1 MGATASFESVQKLDA
16 NGLAQ
21 LAVDNNCPPIVKK
34 TIEENFID
42 GRTVSELN
50 DEIIESL
57 ATSPI
62 QRAQLLGAFRQL
74 SPSAGPTTQPMEN
87 KVPTPTMQP
96 MEIKVT
102 DGNASQSPTVQPMEN
117 KVPTPT
123 MQPMEIKVTDGNA
136 SQSPTVQPMENK
148 VPTPTMQPMEIKVTD
163 GNASQSPTVQ
173 PMENKVPTPTMQPM
187 EMEVTNG
194 KASQSPKKREGLA
207 MKFAKAVDPSL
218 AQYTCPVLP
227 AFLIFSI
234 VFSTVFT
241 ILLIKVSE
249 CREETFIGTKADQQK
264 WRTLKKPQCV
274 LSNKFLASTTME
286 GKDDVRVTSTGMKL
300 GVVSYMTAQCFPAEN
315 ENGAFPTLIKGE
327 DTPFC
332 TEEQRK
338 SIQSMRELM
347 DNPDFKYKEAQE
359 AYTQEYARRIMK
371 EYGPCPEEWL
381 LYYATSY
388 RVCADPVLAMGAAFG
403 FAAPVKLVATT
414 LVVTLLSLCRCI
426 KKVKKHDDMV

>member
-1 MGATASFESVQKLDA
+1 MGATASFESVKKLDA

-21 LAVDNNCPPIVKK
+21 LAVDNKCPPIVKK
-34 TIEENFID
+34 TIEENSID

-96 MEIKVT
+96 ME
-102 DGNASQSPTVQPMEN
+102 
-117 KVPTPT
+117 
-123 MQPMEIKVTDGNA
+123 
-136 SQSPTVQPMENK
+136 
-148 VPTPTMQPMEIKVTD
+148 
-163 GNASQSPTVQ
+163 
-173 PMENKVPTPTMQPM
+173 
-187 EMEVTNG
+187 MEVTNG
-194 KASQSPKKREGLA
+194 KASQSPQKPEGLA
-207 MKFAKAVDPSL
+207 MKFAKAVDPRL
-218 AQYTCPVLP
+218 AEYTRPLLP

-249 CREETFIGTKADQQK
+249 CREETFIGTKIDQQK
-264 WRTLKKPQCV
+264 WRTLNKPHCV
-274 LSNKFLASTTME
+274 LSNKFIASTTME
-286 GKDDVRVTSTGMKL
+286 GEDISRVTSTGMKQ

-315 ENGAFPTLIKGE
+315 EKGEFPTYIKGE

-332 TEEQRK
+332 TEEQAKEIR
-338 SIQSMRELM
+338 SMQELM
-347 DNPDFKYKEAQE
+347 DNPDFKYKEQMDQ
-359 AYTQEYARRIMK
+359 YTQAYARKIMK
-371 EYGPCPEEWL
+371 EYGPCPEEAL

-403 FAAPVKLVATT
+403 FAGPIKLVATT

-426 KKVKKHDDMV
+426 KKVKKHDDVV